1 VPPLPL
7 VGPSEGASARLRPAG
22 PGRLA
27 IDDLVSPEAGAGWA
41 EPGAVAGATALV
53 RVSTAGVESDAA
65 VAEVL
70 ASVLA
75 QARAAG
81 AERLLLETDDDDR
94 DRYLGGPLAA
104 EDGLEARVVPPLRV
118 TNSLGRQVERLVTID
133 AGVVGM
139 YSCGPTVYSYQHLGN
154 MRPYVFADTLKR
166 ALRWRG
172 LSVRHVIN
180 ITDVG
185 HLVKDADQGEDK
197 VEEASRS
204 EGRSV
209 DDITRHY
216 TETYWDD
223 LRALNVA
230 PPDEWPRA
238 TEYVPQMINFA
249 AVLEDRGAGYRL
261 PPGLYFDTARSPG
274 YGELAGLDFDGM
286 LEGARVDPVEG
297 KRNKTDF
304 ALWRTF
310 TDGRERLM
318 QWDSPWGV
326 GAPGWHLECSVMS
339 MALLGDHFDIHT
351 GGIDHRE
358 LHHVNE
364 IAQSEAYLADGR
376 PWVRYWMHNEFLN
389 FGGAK
394 MAKSAGGILRLA
406 DLVALGVHPLAYRYL
421 LLQSHYGSQ
430 LAFTEK
436 LALNAH
442 VALKRL
448 AARVHDALGAAAGA
462 PGLREPIT
470 LVEALDEAAV
480 LGSAELAE
488 RLLALDAALADDLHT
503 EQAVA
508 LLSDWSRAPGALP
521 AAEWAVLVRAANT
534 LLGLDLGEL
543 TAADF
548 APPVPDDLDIAW
560 VEDRLAEREA
570 ARAVK
575 DWALADRMRA
585 DLAERHVRVEDTP
598 EGTHWYVAPPAE

>member
-1 VPPLPL
+1 VPPVPL
-7 VGPSEGASARLRPAG
+7 VGPSEGASARLRASS

-27 IDDLVSPEAGAGWA
+27 IDDLVSLETEAGWA
-41 EPGAVAGATALV
+41 EPGGMAGATALV
-53 RVSTAGVESDAA
+53 RLSTAGVASEEA
-65 VAEVL
+65 VAEAL

-75 QARAAG
+75 QARSAG
-81 AERLLLETDDDDR
+81 AERLLLETDDADR
-94 DRYLGGPLAA
+94 DRYLGGPLAS
-104 EDGLEARVVPPLRV
+104 EDGLDARPVPPLRV
-118 TNSLGRQVERLVTID
+118 TNSLGRRLERLVTLE
-133 AGVVGM
+133 AGAVGM

-172 LSVRHVIN
+172 VSVRHVIN

-216 TETYWDD
+216 TDTYWGD
-223 LRALNVA
+223 LHALNVVF
-230 PPDEWPRA
+230 PDEWPRA
-238 TEYVPQMINFA
+238 TEYVTQMINFA
-249 AVLEDRGAGYRL
+249 AVLEDRGVGYRL
-261 PPGLYFDTARSPG
+261 APGLYFDTSRSPG

-339 MALLGDHFDIHT
+339 MALLDDHFDIHT

-364 IAQSEAYLADGR
+364 IAQSEAYLSDGR

-448 AARVHDALGAAAGA
+448 AGRIAEALGTAAGA
-462 PGLREPIT
+462 SGLREPIT
-470 LVEALDEAAV
+470 LVEAVDEAAV
-480 LGSAELAE
+480 LGSAALAD
-488 RLLALDAALADDLHT
+488 RLLALDAALVDDLHT
-503 EQAVA
+503 ERALA
-508 LLSDWSRAPGALP
+508 LLSDWSRDPAALP

-534 LLGLDLGEL
+534 LLGLDLGIL
-543 TAADF
+543 TAAAF
-548 APPVPDDLDIAW
+548 VPPVPDDLDLAW

-575 DWALADRMRA
+575 DWALADRMR
-585 DLAERHVRVEDTP
+585 DELTGRGVRVEDTP
-598 EGTHWYVAPPAE
+598 EGTHWYVAAPGE

>member
-1 VPPLPL
+1 MPPVPL
-7 VGPSEGASARLRPAG
+7 VGPFDGASARLRRSQ

-27 IDDLVSPEAGAGWA
+27 VDDLAAGSEGAGWV
-41 EPGAVAGATALV
+41 EPGPVAGETALV
-53 RVSTAGVESDAA
+53 RVSTAGLASDASVGETLRA
-65 VAEVL
+65 VIDQVG
-70 ASVLA
+70 
-75 QARAAG
+75 AAG
-81 AERLLLETDDDDR
+81 VTRLLLETDDEDR
-94 DRYLGGPLAA
+94 DRYTGGPAAAQDELAVQ
-104 EDGLEARVVPPLRV
+104 LVPALRI
-118 TNSLGRQVERLVTID
+118 TNSLGRRVVRLVTFE
-133 AGVVGM
+133 AGRASM

-154 MRPYVFADTLKR
+154 MRPYVMADTLKR

-172 LSVRHVIN
+172 IDVEHVIN

-185 HLVKDADQGEDK
+185 HLLKDADQGEDK
-197 VEEASRS
+197 IEEASRA

-209 DDITRHY
+209 EEITRLY

-223 LRALNVA
+223 LRALNVI
-230 PPDEWPRA
+230 PPDEWPKA
-238 TEYVPQMINFA
+238 TEYVPRMSDFA
-249 AVLEDRGAGYRL
+249 RALEDRGVGYRL
-261 PPGLYFDTARSPG
+261 EPGLYFDTSLQED
-274 YGELAGLDFDGM
+274 YGELAGLDFAGM

-304 ALWRTF
+304 ALWRTY
-310 TDGRERLM
+310 TDGRPRVM

-339 MALLGDHFDIHT
+339 MGLLGDHFDIHT

-364 IAQSEAYLADGR
+364 IAQSEAYLSDGR

-406 DLVALGVHPLAYRYL
+406 DLVAMGVHPLAYRYL

-448 AARVHDALGAAAGA
+448 AGRVTEALGTAAGA
-462 PGLREPIT
+462 PGLCEPIT
-470 LVEALDEAAV
+470 LVEAVDEAAV
-480 LGSAELAE
+480 LGSAVLAD
-488 RLLALDAALADDLHT
+488 RLLALDAALVDDLHT
-503 EQAVA
+503 ERALA
-508 LLSDWSRAPGALP
+508 LLSDWSRDPGALP

-534 LLGLDLGEL
+534 LLGLDLGIL
-543 TAADF
+543 TAAAF
-548 APPVPDDLDIAW
+548 VPPVPDDLDLAW

-575 DWALADRMRA
+575 DWALADRMREELTA
-585 DLAERHVRVEDTP
+585 RGVRVEDTP
-598 EGTHWYVAPPAE
+598 DGTHWYVAAPGE

>member
-1 VPPLPL
+1 MPAAPL
-7 VGPSEGASARLRPAG
+7 VGPFEGRSASLRLRA

-27 IDDLVSPEAGAGWA
+27 LGDTAAGEADAGWA
-41 EPGAVAGATALV
+41 EPGPVAGATALV
-53 RVSTAGVESDAA
+53 RLSTAHASDAA
-65 VAEVL
+65 VAEAL

-75 QARAAG
+75 QVREAG
-81 AERLLLETDDDDR
+81 IDRVLLETDDDDR

-104 EDGLEARVVPPLRV
+104 EDGLDARVVPPMRV
-118 TNSLGRQVERLVTID
+118 TNSMGRRIERLVTLEPGRV
-133 AGVVGM
+133 GV

-166 ALRWRG
+166 VLRWRG
-172 LSVRHVIN
+172 MSVRHVIN

-197 VEEASRS
+197 VEAASRA
-204 EGRSV
+204 EGRTV
-209 DDITRHY
+209 EEITGHY
-216 TETYWDD
+216 TDTYWAD
-223 LRALNVA
+223 LRSLNVT

-238 TEYVPQMINFA
+238 SDYVPQMINFA
-249 AVLEDRGAGYRL
+249 AVLEDRGVGYRL
-261 PPGLYFDTARSPG
+261 APGLYFDTSESPG

-339 MALLGDHFDIHT
+339 ISLLGDHFDVHT

-364 IAQSEAYLADGR
+364 IAQSEAYLNDGR

-448 AARVHDALGAAAGA
+448 ALRLRDVLGGAAGGE
-462 PGLREPIT
+462 GLREPIT

-480 LGSAELAE
+480 LGSTELAE
-488 RLLALDAALADDLHT
+488 RILALDAAMADDLHT
-503 EQAVA
+503 ERAVA
-508 LLSDWSRAPGALP
+508 MLSEWSRDAGALP
-521 AAEWAVLVRAANT
+521 PAEWEVLVRAANT
-534 LLGLDLGEL
+534 LTGLDLGVL
-543 TAADF
+543 GAADF
-548 APPVPDDLDIAW
+548 VPALPGDLDVAW
-560 VEDRLAEREA
+560 VEDRLAERES

-575 DWALADRMRA
+575 DWEMADRMRA
-585 DLAERHVRVEDTP
+585 ELAGRGVRVEDTP
-598 EGTHWYVAPPAE
+598 EGTHWYVVAAG